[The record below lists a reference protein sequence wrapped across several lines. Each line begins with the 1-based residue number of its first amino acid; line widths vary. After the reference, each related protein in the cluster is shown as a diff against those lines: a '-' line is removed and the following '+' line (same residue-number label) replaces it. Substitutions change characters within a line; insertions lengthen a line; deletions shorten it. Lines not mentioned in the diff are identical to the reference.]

1 MNKYSCLLRTLGW
14 GSISC
19 MKTIIFGNLWHLR
32 DWKPS
37 QDSSAA
43 QSLIVTDLFLHETEW
58 NPSFRVH
65 LKFSLKAE
73 ECCFLHVVH
82 VAGIRHLLDVNSRFL
97 LAAGQSSYDPVFN
110 HILQVGE
117 AAPDVPHVFKR
128 VRSRTG
134 IPVSTAKHNHQLSE
148 TSLKILLIFSIIRNA
163 CLLPILDLVG
173 ALHVID
179 VHADLVVD
187 VGRQVGRVGLHVR
200 KHYPS
205 PKLAVIQQMNWLVYQ
220 ALLIS
225 HRLQLI
231 QVHTLQGRMKI
242 NSLSERSRGQA
253 DRMMQFW
260 QSKKSGPVYTII

>member
-1 MNKYSCLLRTLGW
+1 
-14 GSISC
+14 
-19 MKTIIFGNLWHLR
+19 MKTLISVASKRLKTLSR
-32 DWKPS
+32 QQCSTEPS
-37 QDSSAA
+37 CYWFVFAWNC
-43 QSLIVTDLFLHETEW
+43 EW

-65 LKFSLKAE
+65 LKFNIKAE

-82 VAGIRHLLDVNSRFL
+82 IAGIRHLLDVNSRFL

-110 HILQVGE
+110 HVLQVGE
-117 AAPDVPHVFKR
+117 AAPDVPQVFKR

-134 IPVSTAKHNHQLSE
+134 IPVSTAKHTRQLSE
-148 TSLKILLIFSIIRNA
+148 TSDQILHIVSIIRNA
-163 CLLPILDLVG
+163 CLLPVLDLVG
-173 ALHVID
+173 ALHIID

-205 PKLAVIQQMNWLVYQ
+205 PKLAVIQQMHGLVYQ
-220 ALLIS
+220 TLLIS

-242 NSLSERSRGQA
+242 NSLSV

-260 QSKKSGPVYTII
+260 QSNNQGQFTRLFNEIIS